1 MFDDLRIIG
10 QGNIFFDVLKE
21 NVLSVFYAMFFFS
34 NKAIIYLFA
43 GYDDDSKLE
52 SPETATRNCCRGENK
67 LAIVRI
73 QRKYVFY

>member
-1 MFDDLRIIG
+1 MFYDLKIIG

-21 NVLSVFYAMFFFS
+21 NVLSVFYAMFFS

-52 SPETATRNCCRGENK
+52 SPETTTRNCCRGENK

-73 QRKYVFY
+73 QRIYVFY